1 MLIVD
6 GSGVVGAFGSW
17 MPANTTSVTY
27 CSQFSPVTA
36 TDEIYVDAKLTI
48 PHDANPGAS
57 ATHHQSL
64 ITITASATA

>member
-27 CSQFSPVTA
+27 CSQFSLVTA

-48 PHDANPGAS
+48 PHDANLS
-57 ATHHQSL
+57 ATAVHKQCIL
-64 ITITASATA
+64 TITASATA